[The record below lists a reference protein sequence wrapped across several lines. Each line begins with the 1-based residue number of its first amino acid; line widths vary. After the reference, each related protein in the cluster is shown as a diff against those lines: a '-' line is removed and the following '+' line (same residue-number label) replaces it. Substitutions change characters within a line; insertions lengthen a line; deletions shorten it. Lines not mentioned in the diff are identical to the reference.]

1 MRSGA
6 PPSLMATLAE
16 APPEDRSEGR
26 LWLLSLVLSVR
37 GSGGGVTL
45 VGVTGSVA
53 LPLGGGVGGDSQ
65 AAAACFVSSNAN

>member
-16 APPEDRSEGR
+16 APPEDRSEGPF
-26 LWLLSLVLSVR
+26 WLLSLVLSVR
-37 GSGGGVTL
+37 GSGGGGTL

-53 LPLGGGVGGDSQ
+53 LPLGGWGWGGQSGRRSLFCQ
-65 AAAACFVSSNAN
+65 Q